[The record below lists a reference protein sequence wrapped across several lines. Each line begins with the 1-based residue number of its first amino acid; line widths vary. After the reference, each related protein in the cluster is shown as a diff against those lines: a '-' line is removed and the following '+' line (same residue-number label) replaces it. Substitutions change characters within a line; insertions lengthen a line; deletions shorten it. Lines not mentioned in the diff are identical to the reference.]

1 MLDLTLNEA
10 EIGMDETP
18 ILRIEYAS
26 YPTKPLEKPDSH
38 NCIYPNIA
46 IRIPVCPNHGE
57 TATNTVALSCGEA
70 AVKQL

>member
-26 YPTKPLEKPDSH
+26 YPTKPLEKPDS
-38 NCIYPNIA
+38 YK
-46 IRIPVCPNHGE
+46 
-57 TATNTVALSCGEA
+57 S
-70 AVKQL
+70 